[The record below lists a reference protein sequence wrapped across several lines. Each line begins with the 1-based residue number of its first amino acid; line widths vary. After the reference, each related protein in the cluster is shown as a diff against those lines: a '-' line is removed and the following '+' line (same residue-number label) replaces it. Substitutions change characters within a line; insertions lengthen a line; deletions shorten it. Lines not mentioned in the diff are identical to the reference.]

1 MKSQESART
10 GVSEIRLE
18 KHFSVYEVAEAWG
31 VSADTIRREFR
42 NEPDVLKLGHADQKG
57 AGQRRG
63 RRKYFTLRIP
73 ASVVARMQARLG
85 KAA

>member
-1 MKSQESART
+1 MDAART

-42 NEPDVLKLGHADQKG
+42 DEPGVLKIGHEDQKG
-57 AGQRRG
+57 AGKRRG
-63 RRKYFTLRIP
+63 RRKYYTLRIP
-73 ASVVARMQARLG
+73 ASVVARIQARLG